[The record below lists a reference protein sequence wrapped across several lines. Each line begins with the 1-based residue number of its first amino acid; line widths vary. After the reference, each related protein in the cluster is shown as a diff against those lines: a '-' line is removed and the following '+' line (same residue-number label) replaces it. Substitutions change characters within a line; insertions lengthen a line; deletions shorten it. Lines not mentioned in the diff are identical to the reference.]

1 MSKKI
6 QEPNFFVLIL
16 REFVPKGQTISAK
29 CYLEVIK
36 LLIYRIRR
44 IRPITALF
52 VRFGSS
58 RLSFISKAQAQ
69 DEKSHFLRH
78 SSDPKILLKA
88 VPQNEFSRAFE
99 QPYRRCNE
107 CITSQNLN
115 VEVRELFRHIV
126 LDVIYCILD
135 SERSDECIDFTIMY
149 FFFIYFFFLCLSP
162 ARFGASIFKL
172 SLVSDREVNLVGTLR
187 GQNVR
192 INPKKVQEK

>member
-1 MSKKI
+1 LHDNTPAHI
-6 QEPNFFVLIL
+6 A
-16 REFVPKGQTISAK
+16 T
-29 CYLEVIK
+29 
-36 LLIYRIRR
+36 LLTGFYAENQ
-44 IRPITALF
+44 ITALF

-115 VEVRELFRHIV
+115 VE
-126 LDVIYCILD
+126 
-135 SERSDECIDFTIMY
+135 
-149 FFFIYFFFLCLSP
+149 
-162 ARFGASIFKL
+162 G
-172 SLVSDREVNLVGTLR
+172 
-187 GQNVR
+187 
-192 INPKKVQEK
+192 